1 MEAQRQREL
10 MAMAV
15 PGQGP
20 QEAEDD
26 GEDDELEENEE
37 LLDQ

>member
-1 MEAQRQREL
+1 

-20 QEAEDD
+20 HEAEDD
-26 GEDDELEENEE
+26 GEDDELEENEG
-37 LLDQ
+37 LLDEEEQ